1 MQWST
6 LDFHALATENTLTNS
21 STNGESEQTIKHA
34 PMPSHAHKY
43 VNAVTSWRKDIDSQN
58 ERVCGNIQSY
68 LRVIYLLLLRL
79 YRWDFFFQTF
89 FQRVLGPMP
98 LSCSPFFVPSKSCWN
113 TKQYV
118 PLFTVS
124 MHAVGK
130 KIEHCNLHSVW
141 TTCTCKLALEQLAL
155 VECKCN
161 LHSTSATC
169 TWVQVQLASAT
180 CTQHCNLHTQ
190 TCKFESSQKD
200 ESRWQSTDS
209 SKACRKTSAFKYHSK
224 V

>member
-161 LHSTSATC
+161 LHSTL
-169 TWVQVQLASAT
+169 QLAHT
-180 CTQHCNLHTQ
+180 NLQ
-190 TCKFESSQKD
+190 VWIIAKRRKQMAVDWFLESIQK
-200 ESRWQSTDS
+200 
-209 SKACRKTSAFKYHSK
+209 H
-224 V
+224 